1 MHDFFVCDEMQN
13 YMVNAYTCLHIGT
26 AQVSRAAVLK
36 SNMSLAMQCNRCMPI
51 SVWC

>member
-13 YMVNAYTCLHIGT
+13 DMANAYTCIYIGT

-36 SNMSLAMQCNRCMPI
+36 SNVSF
-51 SVWC
+51 V